1 MIRLNSGLM
10 LERKICH
17 SPAPPSPTRSLS
29 WVGFTHIFE
38 HTKTHVFNIKFLN
51 YNKRH
56 MLAPSQ
62 QAVIKRNSFGGGHFV
77 WHFVRVM
84 RVGYVFV
91 YTQIRKKKIEE
102 RESESARERER
113 GKRSENKCVQSNTI
127 DKTRVP
133 ISPPGNGLMV
143 KTNIQKEINR
153 KDNQF
158 LLNNFR

>member
-1 MIRLNSGLM
+1 
-10 LERKICH
+10 
-17 SPAPPSPTRSLS
+17 
-29 WVGFTHIFE
+29 
-38 HTKTHVFNIKFLN
+38 
-51 YNKRH
+51 
-56 MLAPSQ
+56 
-62 QAVIKRNSFGGGHFV
+62 
-77 WHFVRVM
+77 M